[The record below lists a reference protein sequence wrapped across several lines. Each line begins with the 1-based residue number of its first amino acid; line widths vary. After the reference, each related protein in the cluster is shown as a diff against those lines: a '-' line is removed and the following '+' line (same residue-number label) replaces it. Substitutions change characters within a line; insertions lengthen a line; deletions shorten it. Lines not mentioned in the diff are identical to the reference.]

1 MAYISKQSLAYEEY
15 VNSDIS
21 IEELAK
27 KYNVTKKTMYHMIYR
42 QRKKLGKAVP
52 KRH

>member
-1 MAYISKQSLAYEEY
+1 MAYISRQSLAYEEY
-15 VNSDIS
+15 INSNIS

-27 KYNVTKKTMYHMIYR
+27 KYGVTKKTMYHMIYR
-42 QRKKLGKAVP
+42 QRKKLGKVIP